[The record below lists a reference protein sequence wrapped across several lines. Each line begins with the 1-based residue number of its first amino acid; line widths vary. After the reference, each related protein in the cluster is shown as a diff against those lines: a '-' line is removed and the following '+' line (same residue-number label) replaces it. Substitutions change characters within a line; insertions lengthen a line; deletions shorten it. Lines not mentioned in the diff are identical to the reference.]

1 MLQTIYTRNVNY
13 LASDIHNV
21 VNSVST
27 IHATFLDVV
36 ETVKFISELWDE
48 NLESINNLC
57 QGYTSQVIN
66 LIESLIVYLTVGNSV
81 KLLSD
86 EVLEGIYSDKVT
98 LSANTTQYFVISFV
112 DSFVSDEVD
121 NTTTT
126 ITTTTTNND
135 STLEDLKVQAKQLKI
150 KSWASYRNVD
160 KLQAAIDKELS
171 EMRGRFEALL

>member
-27 IHATFLDVV
+27 IHATFLDVI

-48 NLESINNLC
+48 NTDSINTFC

-66 LIESLIVYLTVGNSV
+66 LVESLIVYLTVGNFAE
-81 KLLSD
+81 LLSD
-86 EVLEGIYSDKVT
+86 EVVEEIYSDKVT
-98 LSANTTQYFVISFV
+98 LSTNNTQYFVMSFV

-121 NTTTT
+121 D
-126 ITTTTTNND
+126 TTTTNND
-135 STLEDLKVQAKQLKI
+135 STLEDLKLQAKQLKI

-160 KLQAAIDKELS
+160 KLQAAIDRELV
-171 EMRGRFEALL
+171 EMRGRFEAIL